1 MNATLAIPPSATG
14 GLTNPPTSDEL
25 RRYVEQ
31 LAAWRATLDHDLDA
45 LDRRAQSSRTP
56 DAYSD
61 DVSLAMALRASIDA
75 RGDDLVR
82 LWDGGRVGATELA
95 RAAELMWGRLPDT
108 LGNPSAFSLTEAC
121 TLVSALYERIATQLS
136 GDAIA
141 GSGATDEI
149 VALRETLDRASR
161 SARALRRRE
170 DDVVALSLRLE
181 TLLNGATQTDIAARV
196 SELANEAFA
205 LEASL
210 IKEIGLRATVTND
223 ASAAASTRSRL
234 LSDEATVRAT
244 AAEARLKI
252 AVVPTLA
259 IPSVDSV
266 GEAPGVPVTE
276 VDAAPGSWTEARTQ
290 LDAYLAQLARIDAA
304 LQEAAARYGAGLA
317 RRADLRGLLGAYR
330 DRAQRS
336 GLGEDDALA
345 AQYESARDVL
355 YSAPC
360 DIAEAERLVSVY
372 QQSVLA
378 ATSPREKETR

>member
-1 MNATLAIPPSATG
+1 VNATLATAPSATG

-210 IKEIGLRATVTND
+210 IKEIGLRATVIND